1 MYSRYFAM
9 YVLGNLEEFMMG
21 VVQKLEPLQ
30 NIKELWD
37 SLVAFGD
44 FLEVLDVIFHIS
56 LVMQLIQ
63 FKYIFK
69 IIKKL
74 QTLGVDKYKRF
85 DELL

>member
-1 MYSRYFAM
+1 M
-9 YVLGNLEEFMMG
+9 YVLGNSEESMMG
-21 VVQKLEPLQ
+21 VVQELEPLQ

-44 FLEVLDVIFHIS
+44 FMEVLDVIFHIS

-63 FKYIFK
+63 FKYIYK
-69 IIKKL
+69 IIKKI